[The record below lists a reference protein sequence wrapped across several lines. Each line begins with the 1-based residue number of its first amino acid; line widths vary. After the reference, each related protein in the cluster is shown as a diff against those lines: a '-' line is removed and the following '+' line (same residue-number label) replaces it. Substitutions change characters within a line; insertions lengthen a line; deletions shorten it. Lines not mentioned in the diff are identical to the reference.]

1 MGMAPATINR
11 ELSTLIRMLGLGYER
26 EKVARMPK
34 IHKLTEAPP
43 RSGFFESHDFEA
55 VCQQLRPELQL
66 AARIAYN
73 FEWRMPSEVLSLTL
87 SQVDLSAGTL
97 RLNPGGSKTGEART
111 VYLTREIAALLEA
124 QVERVRTLSRQR
136 GAVLPFLFVHF
147 AWPIPRAA
155 HPRLSEKLDECLS
168 RGGAHGHVAP
178 RSQTD
183 GGAKHDPIGCAR
195 SRGHAHHRTQDARR
209 L

>member
-43 RSGFFESHDFEA
+43 RSVFFESHDFEA

-124 QVERVRTLSRQR
+124 QVERVPDPLTT
-136 GAVLPFLFVHF
+136 
-147 AWPIPRAA
+147 AWGRAA
-155 HPRLSEKLDECLS
+155 LPLCAFCVADSKGSASETFGKAGRMPVARWGS
-168 RGGAHGHVAP
+168 RACCATI
-178 RSQTD
+178 SD
-183 GGAKHDPIGCAR
+183 G
-195 SRGHAHHRTQDARR
+195 RR
-209 L
+209 CET